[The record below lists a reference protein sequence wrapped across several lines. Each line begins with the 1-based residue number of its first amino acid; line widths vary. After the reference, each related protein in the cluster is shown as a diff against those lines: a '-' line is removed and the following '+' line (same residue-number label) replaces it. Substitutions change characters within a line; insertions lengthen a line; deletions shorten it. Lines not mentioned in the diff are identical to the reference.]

1 MTIQEVAQEMI
12 DNMETKT
19 RDNGRDYRVNK
30 TEVAWQKDIIHKA
43 HGDKLPDDYVYDFI
57 YEALCALVECSAGD
71 EDDAIL
77 QIEPDVYTSEL
88 TAWLNSRC
96 DRVVYM
102 TEAIE
107 EGAADGFHALMT
119 AQGKEK
125 SEVGYLVLAGIRD
138 YIGE

>member
-1 MTIQEVAQEMI
+1 MTIQEVAQEML

-19 RDNGRDYRVNK
+19 RTNGRDYRVNK
-30 TEVAWQKDIIHKA
+30 IEIAWQKDIIRKA

-57 YEALCALVECSAGD
+57 YEALCALAECSAGD

-96 DRVVYM
+96 DRVEYL
-102 TEAIE
+102 TEALE
-107 EGAADGFHALMT
+107 EGAADGFNALMT

>member
-1 MTIQEVAQEMI
+1 MTIQEVAQEML
-12 DNMETKT
+12 DNMETRT
-19 RDNGRDYRVNK
+19 RDNGRDYRVNG
-30 TEVAWQKDIIHKA
+30 TTIEWQKDIIHKA
-43 HGDKLPDDYVYDFI
+43 HGDKLPDDYVYVFI
-57 YEALCALVECSAGD
+57 WEALCALAECEPGD

-96 DRVVYM
+96 DRVGYM

-107 EGAADGFHALMT
+107 EGAGDGFAALMT

-125 SEVGYLVLAGIRD
+125 SEVGYLVLAGIRE
-138 YIGE
+138 YIGK